1 MNEIGKE
8 SGKNENEHDAQ
19 GETENARKTVNALQS
34 SLTAAAQDV
43 LRYMYAHRRSIP
55 VISEAIAWERRH
67 GAPFRWY
74 DVRATTAE
82 LNRLVIDGILAK
94 EGNRGYRLRDHG
106 AAVSARDCYNLDMIE
121 SALARIG
128 NGNGGSVLP
137 PGADEGMFDGITGYA
152 GAKRQIFMALGARPA
167 VHVLLTGPPST
178 AKSLF
183 LEGLGKLPGAKL
195 TFGDAVSKAG
205 LRRFVMD
212 EHPQYLVIDE
222 IDKMAP
228 EDDTILLELMEHQT
242 VSVMH
247 FGIRRSEDIS
257 LTVFGAANDTR
268 GMRREL
274 LSRFLKIELRE
285 YSAEEFRKVAFL
297 HLTRRMGV
305 DGELA
310 EAIAAGVSAKSRDI
324 RDAVRIASMS
334 RNMDDVKFLVAA
346 LGTASAV

>member
-1 MNEIGKE
+1 M
-8 SGKNENEHDAQ
+8 A
-19 GETENARKTVNALQS
+19 TS
-34 SLTAAAQDV
+34 S
-43 LRYMYAHRRSIP
+43 
-55 VISEAIAWERRH
+55 IAK
-67 GAPFRWY
+67 P
-74 DVRATTAE
+74 
-82 LNRLVIDGILAK
+82 
-94 EGNRGYRLRDHG
+94 
-106 AAVSARDCYNLDMIE
+106 
-121 SALARIG
+121 
-128 NGNGGSVLP
+128 
-137 PGADEGMFDGITGYA
+137 
-152 GAKRQIFMALGARPA
+152 
-167 VHVLLTGPPST
+167 
-178 AKSLF
+178 LF
-183 LEGLGKLPGAKL
+183 LEGLVKLPGAKL
-195 TFGDAVSKAG
+195 TFGDDVSKAG

-212 EHPQYLVIDE
+212 EHPQYLIIDD
-222 IDKMAP
+222 IDKMSP

-268 GMRREL
+268 RMRREL

-324 RDAVRIASMS
+324 RDAVRIVSMS
-334 RNMDDVKFLVAA
+334 RNMDDVKFLIAA